1 VLVELVLAE
10 DEVDEDVGDDADDEL
25 EEPGPEGH
33 VDVHH
38 ISLFPVSD
46 DFRLKEAG
54 GGRHVRVLEDVAERQ
69 RIKDDFGQAV
79 TDKVEIR
86 NGFSR
91 ANLAN
96 TSFIAEFS
104 IAFAKKTVYITYK
117 PPNFT

>member
-1 VLVELVLAE
+1 MLAE

-54 GGRHVRVLEDVAERQ
+54 SGRHVGVFQDVTERQ
-69 RIKDDFGQAV
+69 RIKDDFGQAAK
-79 TDKVEIR
+79 DKVEI
-86 NGFSR
+86 
-91 ANLAN
+91 
-96 TSFIAEFS
+96 
-104 IAFAKKTVYITYK
+104 
-117 PPNFT
+117 